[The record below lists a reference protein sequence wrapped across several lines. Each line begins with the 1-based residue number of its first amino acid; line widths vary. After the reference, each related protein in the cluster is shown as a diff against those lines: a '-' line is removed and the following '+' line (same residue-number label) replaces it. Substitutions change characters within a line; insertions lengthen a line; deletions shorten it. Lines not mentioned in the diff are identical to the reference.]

1 MSIVI
6 LSQAQKWHKCSF
18 SGKKTLEHCHD
29 DCDTLWCRF
38 FISQFTLHWGQHRQ
52 QIVLAC
58 HQLFHMLPTVREL
71 IQKDEVLQGN
81 TQKVFLQTSSF
92 SSRILFKASCAW
104 TCFLM
109 RISASKW
116 ANRFVV
122 EITLLKCSNMLSS
135 GPTPGS
141 FDIIGFT
148 NRLLQVW
155 KHDWKVFFKCFNAKM
170 NWMLTNRN

>member
-1 MSIVI
+1 MTTVTPFGADFSF
-6 LSQAQKWHKCSF
+6 LSLLYIEANIDNKSFLLAINFFTCFQLSENWFKKTKCS
-18 SGKKTLEHCHD
+18 KETLE
-29 DCDTLWCRF
+29 TNFNRLRV
-38 FISQFTLHWGQHRQ
+38 S
-52 QIVLAC
+52 
-58 HQLFHMLPTVREL
+58 
-71 IQKDEVLQGN
+71 LQGDCL
-81 TQKVFLQTSSF
+81 KLHVHEHD
-92 SSRILFKASCAW
+92 
-104 TCFLM
+104 FLM

-122 EITLLKCSNMLSS
+122 EITLLKCNNMLSW